1 MKISYQWLK
10 QYVEVPVEA
19 HKLADDLAMVGL
31 PVESIEAHGDDF
43 LIELELTA
51 NRGDCL
57 SHWGVAREVA
67 TIYQI
72 PLQPPPMAFSE
83 AGEPASRSASV
94 EITDPDLCYR
104 YCARVVTGVK
114 VAPSPSWLVRQLE
127 AVGQRSINNIADVTN
142 YVLFELGHPLHAFDL
157 DRLTGRKIIVRRA
170 KHGEHLTTLDGVD
183 RTLSSENLVIAD
195 AARPVALAGVMG
207 GADSEISTLTRNVLI
222 ESAWFLPT
230 SIRKTA
236 RAFGMHT
243 EASHRFERGTDV
255 ENVVTAMN
263 RCAQLIQKI
272 SGGAILEGFIDCY
285 PTPIL
290 PSRLRLRRAA
300 LKRHLGI
307 EVEPPRVERIL
318 SSLEFLRVA
327 TTPEEWEWQIPTWRN
342 DVTCEIDLVEEVA
355 RHYGY
360 DQFPPRLLRTATRG
374 SNLPAAGAVS
384 RLKDCLGAMGYFEFI
399 SFPFLDVEE
408 AASFTQRASV
418 ELANPL
424 SEVAG
429 ALRPTALPSLLEVV
443 RRNLNRGQRDIRVY
457 EVGKIYFRGERG
469 APVERTTLVLGAT
482 GCWRPKILHDKDDN
496 PRDYDF
502 FTLKGDVEQA
512 LALFETGE
520 MKFCKSENQ
529 FRTYR
534 TEQSS
539 DAFADGTRVATFGM
553 LDASLRERYK
563 IKQDVFAAEI
573 DLEWLLEKGRRRVE
587 FRPLSPFPAV
597 ERDLSF
603 VLSGKVSYEGVLKA
617 LSRVPVENLIEI
629 KPVDRYQHASLG
641 DGNYSLSLRF
651 VFQSQDRT
659 LVEQEVAPQV
669 EKVMHALETELGAKI
684 RKEK

>member
-10 QYVEVPVEA
+10 QYVEVLVEA
-19 HKLADDLAMVGL
+19 RKLADDLAMVGL

-72 PLQPPPMAFSE
+72 PLQPPPLAFSE
-83 AGEPASRSASV
+83 AGESASRSASV
-94 EITDPDLCYR
+94 EINDPDLCYR

-114 VAPSPSWLVRQLE
+114 VAPSPSWLIKQLE

-170 KHGEHLTTLDGVD
+170 KQGERLTTLDGVD
-183 RTLSSENLVIAD
+183 RSLTSENLVIAD

-230 SIRKTA
+230 SIRQTA

-255 ENVVTAMN
+255 ENVVMAMN

-285 PTPIL
+285 PTAITPWDIL
-290 PSRLRLRRAA
+290 LRQAQ

-307 EVEPPRVERIL
+307 EITSEGVDRIL
-318 SSLEFLRVA
+318 KSLHFEPVLTKTEGTVWRA
-327 TTPEEWEWQIPTWRN
+327 PTWRN
-342 DVTCEIDLVEEVA
+342 DVTSEIDLMEEIA

-360 DQFPPRLLRTATRG
+360 EKFPPRLLRSSTRG
-374 SNLPAAGAVS
+374 SNLPSAKPIS
-384 RLKDCLGAMGYFEFI
+384 RLREALSASGYNEVV
-399 SFPFLDVEE
+399 SFPFLDREE
-408 AASFTQRASV
+408 AAKYTDRAAV

-429 ALRPTALPSLLEVV
+429 ALRPTALPSLLEMI
-443 RRNLNRGQRDIRVY
+443 RRNLNRGQRDLRLY
-457 EVGKIYFRGERG
+457 EIGKIYFREDGGKPTER
-469 APVERTTLVLGAT
+469 AVLVIGAT
-482 GCWRPKILHDKDDN
+482 GEFRPKVLHETH
-496 PRDYDF
+496 PQRYDF
-502 FTLKGDVEQA
+502 FTFKTDVEQV
-512 LALFETGE
+512 LDVFETVDAQ
-520 MKFCKSENQ
+520 FSKSGNR
-529 FRTYR
+529 FHTYQQN
-534 TEQSS
+534 QSS
-539 DAFADGTRVATFGM
+539 DVLLGGRCAATFGLLASWV
-553 LDASLRERYK
+553 LDRYK
-563 IKQDVFAAEI
+563 IKQPTFVAEA
-573 DLEWLLEKGRRRVE
+573 DLELLLQRGLRQIQFKPV
-587 FRPLSPFPAV
+587 SPFPAV

-603 VLSGKVSYEGVLKA
+603 ILPEDKA
-617 LSRVPVENLIEI
+617 YSEILDAIISQRLENLGQI
-629 KPVDRYQHASLG
+629 KPVDYYPSDSFGQGR
-641 DGNYSLSLRF
+641 YSLSIRF
-651 VFQSQDRT
+651 TFQSNERT
-659 LVEQEVAPQV
+659 LAEEEVNRQL
-669 EKVMHALETELGAKI
+669 EKAMLVLQLLGAVI
-684 RKEK
+684 RKQP